1 MTAGLNHAC
10 QPWLMT
16 AGLNLCYIGQMH
28 SRPDSHLR
36 DRKDATASVL
46 SGVRTRRE
54 VVPPASVLLVA
65 AALCEESDVLLLSA
79 DLLSVSAEDCSA
91 VVIAS
96 LFLADL
102 VSK

>member
-1 MTAGLNHAC
+1 
-10 QPWLMT
+10 
-16 AGLNLCYIGQMH
+16 
-28 SRPDSHLR
+28 
-36 DRKDATASVL
+36 
-46 SGVRTRRE
+46 
-54 VVPPASVLLVA
+54 VLLVA